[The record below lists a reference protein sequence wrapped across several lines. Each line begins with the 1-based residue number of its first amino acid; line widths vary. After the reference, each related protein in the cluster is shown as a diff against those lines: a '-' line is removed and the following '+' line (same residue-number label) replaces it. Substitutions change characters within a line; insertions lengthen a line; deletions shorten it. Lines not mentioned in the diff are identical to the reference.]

1 MIHGSV
7 GKTADTKI
15 ILFNLRRLSMRKRT
29 KKLAALGLT
38 AAMAMTM
45 LAGCGGGDTSTSDS
59 GASDS
64 ADSATE
70 AAVDEGTGSDAG
82 SDSSESSASS
92 GDVKEFT
99 MFTAMPGTEINDDN
113 EIQQIIADKIGAK
126 VKETW
131 LTGQTDA
138 EAIGTIIA
146 GGDYPDFI
154 NGGDA
159 MMQLYDND
167 VLVPWDDY
175 LDKYPNLKAFYTDEE
190 WDKFRMDDGHIY
202 WMNVFGN
209 TLGESKTT
217 THNDEAFWIQAK
229 VLAWD
234 NYPKIET
241 LDQYFDLIERYYA
254 EHETLED
261 GTKVIPY
268 TILCEDWRYFCL
280 ENAPEFLD
288 GYPNDG
294 SVIVD
299 KENLKIIDYNTTE
312 TAKKYFQ
319 KLNEEYN
326 KGIIDVEFGTQ
337 TYDEYIAKLSTGGVL
352 GMCDQNWDF
361 NNTIQDVFKQSG
373 LDKEGCNYIPLG
385 LTIEP
390 GMEQRWHTYDD
401 TLNMSSGVAIT
412 TSCEDIEGAFQF
424 LDDMCKQEIRD
435 LRFWGVEGVDYN
447 VDDDGM
453 FYRTEEQRAKWSD
466 SSYQASHECLYSY
479 MPQYH
484 GTSEDGKN
492 ANKPEEQTSEF
503 FETLAQPVVDVFNAY
518 GVTTFPELI
527 GSVVESNGP
536 WFPMYSYSNN
546 MTTDTP
552 GGVAWVKMGETK
564 HEWLPK
570 VVMASD
576 FESTWSEYMSA
587 YESCNPQDF
596 IDEMQAELEKR
607 AGK

>member
-1 MIHGSV
+1 
-7 GKTADTKI
+7 
-15 ILFNLRRLSMRKRT
+15 MRKRT

-45 LAGCGGGDTSTSDS
+45 LAGCGDS
-59 GASDS
+59 ASNDNGASDS

-70 AAVDEGTGSDAG
+70 AAVDEGTDSDAG
-82 SDSSESSASS
+82 SDSSESSTSS

-190 WDKFRMDDGHIY
+190 WDKFRMEDGHIY

-299 KENLKIIDYNTTE
+299 KENLKVIDYNTTE

-453 FYRTEEQRAKWSD
+453 FYRTEEQRTKWSD

-576 FESTWSEYMSA
+576 FESTWSEYMGV

-596 IDEMQAELEKR
+596 LDEMQAELERR